1 MAWKYPFPELPFHKV
16 NTYPLSQRKNLV
28 GQENLVDLSRWQAS
42 GEVWDLIPDI
52 LKGREL
58 KALVEAIIAA
68 REKGKPVIF
77 GLGAHV
83 IKCGLSP
90 IIVDMMKRG
99 LLQGIA
105 MTGAGAIHDYEL
117 SLIGATSEDVA
128 QVLAEGEFGF
138 AEETGRLM
146 NEALKKHIQ
155 DKVGIGEAL
164 GKDISQQNFKYK
176 NLSVLATGFELDLP
190 VTVHLAIGTDI
201 INLHPST
208 DPGLLGQGTYSDFQ
222 LFSSLVAQ
230 LDGGGC
236 YLNVGSAVILPEVFL
251 KAVSISKNL
260 GYLKNGFTTAKLDM
274 IQNYRP
280 ITNVVNRPTRPYGQ
294 GYGITGHHEILIPLL
309 YYLILSR
316 IRANA
321 GEGPA

>member
-1 MAWKYPFPELPFHKV
+1 MALEKTFPQHPFPKV
-16 NTYPLSQRKNLV
+16 NHFSLSPRKNWV
-28 GQENLVDLSRWQAS
+28 GQETVVDLTRWQAS

-128 QVLAEGEFGF
+128 QVLAEG
-138 AEETGRLM
+138 
-146 NEALKKHIQ
+146 
-155 DKVGIGEAL
+155 
-164 GKDISQQNFKYK
+164 
-176 NLSVLATGFELDLP
+176 
-190 VTVHLAIGTDI
+190 
-201 INLHPST
+201 
-208 DPGLLGQGTYSDFQ
+208 
-222 LFSSLVAQ
+222 
-230 LDGGGC
+230 
-236 YLNVGSAVILPEVFL
+236 
-251 KAVSISKNL
+251 
-260 GYLKNGFTTAKLDM
+260 
-274 IQNYRP
+274 
-280 ITNVVNRPTRPYGQ
+280 
-294 GYGITGHHEILIPLL
+294 
-309 YYLILSR
+309 
-316 IRANA
+316 
-321 GEGPA
+321 